1 MAINLLKRTEIDEDW
16 WNGIIRQS
24 DVPMPYAESW
34 YLDMTAAGQWI
45 ALVDEEGE
53 IVMPLAVKKRGGI
66 LCQGYQPAFTQQL
79 GVFGKGIDEDKVA
92 QFIDSLPRCIVISTH
107 LNEGNPLLSSNKGIW
122 RKQLNL
128 ILNLEK
134 DINSLRSGFA
144 KSLRKRIRRG
154 REELRVIES
163 TETQIVVD
171 FFNKQMDAQLQIS
184 DYNYQLI
191 TNIIDTAIQRKQGR
205 IWLAYD
211 EQEVLQG
218 ACFFLLGTNRII
230 NLFGTSD
237 KGTNAMQVILDEVIS
252 EYAGQSYYFDFEG
265 SELPGV
271 ASFFRSFGSE
281 ERDYYRYDYSPIPGL
296 AKWMHKR

>member
-1 MAINLLKRTEIDEDW
+1 MAINLLKRAEIDEDW

-24 DVPMPYAESW
+24 DMPLPYAESW

-45 ALVDEEGE
+45 ALVDEESE
-53 IVMPLAVKKRGGI
+53 IVMPLAVKKRGGVV
-66 LCQGYQPAFTQQL
+66 CQGYQPAFTQQL
-79 GVFGKGIDEDKVA
+79 GIFGKKVDENKVA
-92 QFIDSLPRCIVISTH
+92 RFINKLPRCIVVSTH

-134 DINSLRSGFA
+134 DMNSLRSGFS

-154 REELRVIES
+154 RAELRVVES

-171 FFNKQMDAQLQIS
+171 FFNKQMDARLQIS

-191 TNIIDTAIQRKQGR
+191 TNVINTSIQRKQGR
-205 IWLAYD
+205 MWLAYD

-230 NLFGTSD
+230 NLFGASD
-237 KGTNAMQVILDEVIS
+237 KNTNAMQVILDEVIS
-252 EYAGQSYYFDFEG
+252 QYADQAYYFDFEG

-281 ERDYYRYDYSPIPGL
+281 ERYYHRYDYSPVPGL
-296 AKWMHKR
+296 AKWMHHR